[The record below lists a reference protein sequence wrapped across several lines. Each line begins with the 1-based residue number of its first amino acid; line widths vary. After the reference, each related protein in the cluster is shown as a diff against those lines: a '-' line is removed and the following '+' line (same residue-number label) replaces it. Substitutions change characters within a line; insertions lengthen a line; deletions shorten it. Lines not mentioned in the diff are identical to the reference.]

1 VEQVSPA
8 REARHA
14 QGRWALVTG
23 ASGGIGAEIAREL
36 SARGWNLILTARS
49 KGALEALAREVRARD
64 GILAQVVPVDLADPS
79 GPGALEAATEG
90 SGLCVDL
97 LVNNAG
103 FGDFG
108 PFLDAGLDR
117 GMGMVQVNVAA
128 LTELSWRFAAAMAR
142 RGRGRILNVASTAAF
157 QPGPGMAVY
166 YATKAYVLSLS
177 EGLRVEFRDA
187 GISVTTLCPGPTA
200 TGFQELA
207 GMGNS
212 GLLTLLPV
220 PGAREVARF
229 GVAAT
234 LKGKGVAIHGWVNRL
249 LVLGVRLI
257 PRRIL
262 PDLVYRIQR
271 SRV

>member
-1 VEQVSPA
+1 VSPPRDA
-8 REARHA
+8 P
-14 QGRWALVTG
+14 GRWALVTG

-36 SARGWNLILTARS
+36 SGRGWNLILTARS
-49 KGALEALAREVRARD
+49 KGALEALAGEIRARD
-64 GILAQVVPVDLADPS
+64 GVLVQVIPADLADPS
-79 GPGALEAATEG
+79 GPEVLEAATEG
-90 SGLCVDL
+90 TGLSVDL

-108 PFLDAGLDR
+108 PFLEAELDR
-117 GMGMVQVNVAA
+117 GLAMIQVNVAA
-128 LTELSWRFAAAMAR
+128 LTELSWRFARAMAA
-142 RGRGRILNVASTAAF
+142 RGQGRILNVASTAAF
-157 QPGPGMAVY
+157 QPGPGMAIY

-177 EGLRVEFRDA
+177 EALRVEFRDA

-200 TGFQELA
+200 TGFQEEA

-229 GVAAT
+229 GVEAAMR
-234 LKGKGVAIHGWVNRL
+234 GKGVAIQGWVNRFL
-249 LVLGVRLI
+249 ALGVRFT
-257 PRRIL
+257 PRGIL
-262 PDLVYRIQR
+262 PHLVHRIQR

>member
-1 VEQVSPA
+1 MSPA
-8 REARHA
+8 PEAA
-14 QGRWALVTG
+14 QGWALVTG

-49 KGALEALAREVRARD
+49 EADLEALADELRVRD
-64 GILAQVVPVDLADPS
+64 GIRARVVPVDLADPS
-79 GPGALEAATEG
+79 GPEELEAATEG
-90 SGLCVDL
+90 VGLTVEL

-108 PFLDAGLDR
+108 PFLEAELDR
-117 GMGMVQVNVAA
+117 ALAMVRVNMAA
-128 LTELSWRFAAAMAR
+128 LTELSWRFAAAMAG

-177 EGLRVEFRDA
+177 EGLRVELREA

-200 TGFQELA
+200 SGFQEEA

-212 GLLTLLPV
+212 GILTIVPV

-229 GVAAT
+229 GVKAA
-234 LKGKGVAIHGWVNRL
+234 LKGKGVVIHGWVNRL
-249 LVLGVRLI
+249 LVLGVRFT
-257 PRRIL
+257 PRWIL
-262 PDLVYRIQR
+262 PHLVHRIQR
-271 SRV
+271 SRN

>member
-1 VEQVSPA
+1 MSRLRDTRDAP
-8 REARHA
+8 
-14 QGRWALVTG
+14 GRWALVTG

-49 KGALEALAREVRARD
+49 EGALEALARELRARD
-64 GILAQVVPVDLADPS
+64 GIRAQVVPIDLVDPS
-79 GPGALEAATEG
+79 GPEALEAATEG
-90 SGLCVDL
+90 TGLSVDL

-108 PFLDAGLDR
+108 PFLDAELDR
-117 GMGMVQVNVAA
+117 GMAMVQVNVAA
-128 LTELSWRFAAAMAR
+128 LTELSWRFAAAMAG
-142 RGRGRILNVASTAAF
+142 RGQGRILNVASTAAF

-187 GISVTTLCPGPTA
+187 GISVTTLCPGPTT
-200 TGFQELA
+200 TGFQEEA

-212 GLLTLLPV
+212 GLLTHLPV

-229 GVAAT
+229 GVEAT
-234 LKGKGVAIHGWVNRL
+234 LKGKGVVIHGWVNRL
-249 LVLGVRLI
+249 LVLGVRLT

-262 PDLVYRIQR
+262 PELVYRIQR